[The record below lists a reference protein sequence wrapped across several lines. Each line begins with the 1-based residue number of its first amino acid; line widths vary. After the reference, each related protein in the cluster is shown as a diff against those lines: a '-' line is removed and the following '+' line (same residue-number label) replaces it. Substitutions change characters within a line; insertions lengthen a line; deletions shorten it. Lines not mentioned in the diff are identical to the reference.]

1 MLKKSAGNM
10 YPWVDFTHT
19 HLGGECP
26 HYCSYCYVDNPLHGR
41 PPRYTGE
48 IRLLEEELKVPYGEG
63 KTIFIEHM
71 NDLFADLVR
80 SPLILK
86 VLDHCRAWPAN
97 TYVFQTKNPQRY
109 FEFLSDMPPR
119 IMLGTT
125 IETNRDLGH
134 ISRAPAPMKRL
145 TAIMTLAASHKTF
158 ITLEPIL
165 DFDLGT
171 LTAWIKDT
179 RPAFINIGADSKGHG
194 LKEPSAKKLRAFIA
208 EIQASGIEIRQKRNL
223 GRLL

>member
-1 MLKKSAGNM
+1 
-10 YPWVDFTHT
+10 
-19 HLGGECP
+19 LGGRCP
-26 HYCSYCYVDNPLHGR
+26 HECTYCFVDNPLHGR
-41 PPRYTGE
+41 PLRYTGD
-48 IRLLEEELKVPYGEG
+48 IRLLEEELRVPYGEG
-63 KTIFIEHM
+63 KTILVDHM

-80 SPLILK
+80 SPLIQK
-86 VLDHCRAWPAN
+86 VLDHCRSWPAN

-109 FEFLSDMPPR
+109 FEFLAGMPPKK
-119 IMLGTT
+119 MLGTT
-125 IETNRDLGH
+125 IETNRDLGRV
-134 ISRAPAPMKRL
+134 SRAPDPMKRL
-145 TAIMTLAASHKTF
+145 TAIMALAAAHKTF

-194 LKEPSAKKLRAFIA
+194 LKEPSAEKIQAFIL

-223 GRLL
+223 NRLLKDS